1 MKLPRLWP
9 TALSLLCSLALAQA
23 PASPG
28 TTAQGP
34 APAAVAGLA
43 ALPGGTRLV
52 CAGTSLWTLSTS
64 AAPRRLPLPE
74 DCQGL
79 RVSPS
84 GKVVLVSGRASVTVW
99 RLDAEQQSDG
109 QLWRRVALPEPA
121 RRVAFLNDSTLLLA
135 GARGLEQLDLNT
147 QARTLLRP
155 GAVTGLAT
163 APDGRRAVMGDG
175 SRVQLVN
182 VADGAVLSGVRCEVA
197 CPLQDVQ
204 FSRDQRGA
212 VVQAGPVLYAL
223 REGHPATAVL
233 RGAEGAM
240 GFPLPDG
247 GVWVLTAGR
256 LERRDAQTGRREGV
270 LRPEGVSGPAA
281 WTPEGGLLYVAGREL
296 VELDKTGQEVGR
308 TALP

>member
-64 AAPRRLPLPE
+64 AAPQRLPLPE

-135 GARGLEQLDLNT
+135 GARGLEQLDLN
-147 QARTLLRP
+147 
-155 GAVTGLAT
+155 
-163 APDGRRAVMGDG
+163 
-175 SRVQLVN
+175 
-182 VADGAVLSGVRCEVA
+182 LS
-197 CPLQDVQ
+197 LI
-204 FSRDQRGA
+204 
-212 VVQAGPVLYAL
+212 
-223 REGHPATAVL
+223 HI
-233 RGAEGAM
+233 
-240 GFPLPDG
+240 
-247 GVWVLTAGR
+247 
-256 LERRDAQTGRREGV
+256 
-270 LRPEGVSGPAA
+270 
-281 WTPEGGLLYVAGREL
+281 
-296 VELDKTGQEVGR
+296 
-308 TALP
+308 